1 MKILHKKIE
10 EIAEV
15 IAGQSPPSTTYNKEG
30 KGLPFFQGK
39 ADYGVKYPKVRFWC
53 SEPTKISLPDDIL
66 ISVRAPVGPVN
77 INDQK
82 SCIGRGLTAIRVNN
96 DISRDYVYFFLK
108 VNESRIAK
116 LGVGSTFTSIT
127 QKDVK
132 ALVIPIPDNL
142 EDQIRIANILSKA
155 EALISQRKESLRLLD
170 ELLKSTFLE
179 MFGDPFS
186 NPKKLKIVSLEDV
199 VVNEKNAI
207 VDGPFGSSLNNGDY
221 FETGVPII
229 RINNIRD
236 EGFYDKEFKFINEQK
251 YQELIRSKVNYN
263 DILIARVG
271 NTIGKS
277 CIFNKEY
284 KALLSTTGVAKATI
298 DTNIA
303 NVKFINAQMRLPQYI
318 KYVWNQTEGGG
329 QPYLNLKKIKAF
341 KLVLPDV
348 KLQTQFAHIVE
359 KTEALKAHYQTSL
372 QELEN
377 LYGSL
382 SQRAFKGELGF
393 REGVLAMAAEPV
405 NAYFRKKG

>member
-1 MKILHKKIE
+1 MRILHKKIE

-15 IAGQSPPSTTYNKEG
+15 IAGQSPPSSTYNKEG

-108 VNESRIAK
+108 INESRIAK

-179 MFGDPFS
+179 MFGFDY
-186 NPKKLKIVSLEDV
+186 NKEGKWNIVSFGEVIKDLSDYHANGSYEALKEVVTLKKEDDFALMVRTTDLE
-199 VVNEKNAI
+199 
-207 VDGPFGSSLNNGDY
+207 NN
-221 FETGVPII
+221 
-229 RINNIRD
+229 N
-236 EGFYDKEFKFINEQK
+236 
-251 YQELIRSKVNYN
+251 
-263 DILIARVG
+263 
-271 NTIGKS
+271 
-277 CIFNKEY
+277 FNKDCNYIDERAY
-284 KALLSTTGVAKATI
+284 NFLSKSKIFGGEI
-298 DTNIA
+298 I
-303 NVKFINAQMRLPQYI
+303 INKIGSAGKVYLM
-318 KYVWNQTEGGG
+318 
-329 QPYLNLKKIKAF
+329 PYLNRPVSLGMNAF
-341 KLVLPDV
+341 LLRFTEAVNNVFVFYLLTSKYGADSIQRHVKGAVTKTITKDAVRSIAIPLPPL

-382 SQRAFKGELGF
+382 SQRAFKGELNISDD
-393 REGVLAMAAEPV
+393 ELAMAAEPSEK
-405 NAYFRKKG
+405 YKK